1 MLSKN
6 YGGAEALYGKGLEV
20 LSSVAA
26 AAAAAE
32 GEISHHDTSS
42 NSNSEFN
49 AQLELAILYSNR
61 SLVRLSM
68 SKLHE
73 SAEDAECA
81 VQCDPTYI
89 KGHWRHGQA
98 CIALG
103 NYTDGLVSFTKALEL
118 EPSNKALMR
127 EVNVTK
133 EKIVELEEKLFL
145 EETTKQKNQVVE
157 GGAAAKNIEEEEED
171 DPVMEDVRSNIST
184 KPSSKTK
191 QEQSPPPPPP
201 EVQTESTTTTT
212 TTTNVDTTSTETVT
226 TNSSLFTKSDHVRG
240 YKIRSDGSK
249 TSYFDREISEDAK
262 KLIGDIAPKKLE
274 VGAASSSSAPM
285 MVENNGGSNEGTSA
299 WNKAGKFG
307 VLAYCFIHRYS
318 HSSCH

>member
-20 LSSVAA
+20 LSSIAAA

-32 GEISHHDTSS
+32 GEVGHHDPANNNNNT
-42 NSNSEFN
+42 EFN

-73 SAEDAECA
+73 SAEDAEYA

-103 NYTDGLVSFTKALEL
+103 NYTDGLVSFTRALEL

-133 EKIVELEEKLFL
+133 EKIVEMEEKLLL
-145 EETTKQKNQVVE
+145 EETTKQQNKVIAD
-157 GGAAAKNIEEEEED
+157 GGAAKNVDKED
-171 DPVMEDVRSNIST
+171 LEMEDASNMST
-184 KPSSKTK
+184 KPSSKTN
-191 QEQSPPPPPP
+191 QEQSPPSPP
-201 EVQTESTTTTT
+201 EVQTESTTS
-212 TTTNVDTTSTETVT
+212 NVDTTSTETVT

-274 VGAASSSSAPM
+274 VGASSSSSAPM

>member
-1 MLSKN
+1 MLFCS
-6 YGGAEALYGKGLEV
+6 
-20 LSSVAA
+20 
-26 AAAAAE
+26 E

-133 EKIVELEEKLFL
+133 EKIVEMEEKLL
-145 EETTKQKNQVVE
+145 LEEETTKQKNQVTDAAAAAAA
-157 GGAAAKNIEEEEED
+157 AAAKNVDKED
-171 DPVMEDVRSNIST
+171 LEMEDASNMST
-184 KPSSKTK
+184 KPSPKTK
-191 QEQSPPPPPP
+191 QEQSPPSLP
-201 EVQTESTTTTT
+201 EVQTESTTS
-212 TTTNVDTTSTETVT
+212 NVDTTSTETVT